1 MKRDRTTEN
10 EIGDAI
16 LRIANDNRNRI
27 ATYPRIREELPLLID
42 LSREDRCSSVT
53 RPGEELWEQIVRNIK
68 SNSTKSKNYIFDG
81 YLEHVP
87 RIGYR
92 ITPKGESRLKFLEKQ
107 AA

>member
-1 MKRDRTTEN
+1 MKEHRTTEN

-16 LRIANDNRNRI
+16 LFIANDNRNGI
-27 ATYPRIREELPLLID
+27 ATFPGIRERLPSLID
-42 LSREDRCSSVT
+42 LSREDRSCSAT

-68 SNSTKSKNYIFDG
+68 SNSTKSENYIFDG

-87 RIGYR
+87 RTGYR
-92 ITPKGESRLKFLEKQ
+92 ITPKGGNRLKFLKLH